1 MKIEIK
7 QPHPD
12 YPYAH
17 AHVGIQV
24 DTDGAELSDILASH
38 RLTLLGPWTADK
50 DGVTV
55 KGFMAPVLLEDEHIK
70 PRKKPSTKRK

>member
-7 QPHPD
+7 QPHSD
-12 YPYAH
+12 YPYAY

-24 DTDGAELSDILASH
+24 DTDGVELSDILTNN

-55 KGFMAPVLLEDEHIK
+55 KGFVAPVLLEDEHVK
-70 PRKKPSTKRK
+70 PRKKAATKRK